1 MKNRFKRSLAAALVL
16 SIILSLTASPGLAAA
31 AGGVEVYA
39 LSYGVTADDT
49 LRVSFNAVNRSASDA
64 EPAFVLELSNGIDG
78 QIIETKTL
86 SGQSVDAVGD
96 HLFHVD
102 FDSLY
107 EADAPVARLYA
118 QKEYDD
124 PEGNPV
130 PLDTLDIGVWRDY
143 VSATTVSTANHA
155 TTQFNARE
163 YTFRTY
169 VKPVQDYG
177 EQTWRFF
184 FSNNLDFLG
193 GIDPGTPFRITEAFL
208 ADGGADADGSVVAG
222 SSVRVTYG
230 GENARDVAAGERFW
244 SDEVAL
250 DLPEDHWLC
259 FTWTIQPLAPYT
271 MDNANIPIASES
283 YAKSY
288 AIAVNDDIDGYAAQE
303 TSDGFTVVHGDN
315 PGWGIMPNLFG
326 VKKPEA
332 RRLSFLGD
340 SITQG
345 VGTPKGGAENYWVA
359 KVAKGLAGDPA
370 TQDIAVYNAALSGS
384 RGFEAAYDG
393 AWLARLKQDD
403 EITLVH
409 GVNDLGWYGRP
420 AADVI
425 DSITKMVHS
434 VRTANPSATITLF
447 TVPAFSFAEEAQD
460 DWREVNQWILSIPE
474 DVDYV
479 FDMAAVLEDPK
490 NPTHVKMEYRS
501 DNGPG
506 DEHPGSIG
514 CSAVAEAY
522 LKWYA
527 ERDERPAPAD
537 KDTYNMAEDFSIRTS
552 AGPVWSY
559 QYVTHDQNNYTPLPT
574 LSPAD
579 TSRGLSAAWR
589 EQANTGSLS
598 LGYVAA
604 GAMSPAVS
612 GNFDTAITFTAPRS
626 GYVNVSSGV
635 PVAFDSASA
644 DGVDLKVSLGKDTV
658 WPRESGWKHFDGQVS
673 AELDFAPMG
682 LYLKKGDQLHF
693 VLNRSGNG
701 GGDQLRWNPVVEY
714 MDAGRFSGWEHVAN
728 TDEGIHYS
736 QGWDVGEVSGT
747 DAIAAACDYTFVGS
761 ALTLLAPTGPSMGVA
776 HIYIDGRLAG
786 EADLY
791 SPRETAPAPVF
802 SAELWSGKHSVKIVC
817 AGDQNVSSAGTDI
830 AFSALRYV
838 SSVWEEVP
846 ASWSGI
852 AYTRD
857 DWQLSG
863 NSRVSDVEGASF
875 EYSFIGAGVR
885 WLGSKDVNC
894 GVARVYIDD
903 ALVDAVDTYASA
915 TISSA
920 VLYEVTD
927 LFPGN
932 HTIRVEVSGDKN
944 AASSG
949 TALISLGLQ
958 RLQPKWTWVSPSDPL
973 MWYSSSVSAW
983 NTQSPSEYKA
993 AVAGAYFECT
1003 LECASI
1009 AWMGSKWGGRGQAD
1023 VYLDGDYKATVDL
1036 NENLGDLQQ
1045 LWSATGLPF
1054 GEHTLKVVLARMG
1067 SSEGINLCGIEY
1079 KSDDSAESWS
1089 HLPNT
1094 DPRIKLY
1101 PVPGGRWSQRNF
1113 ATFETRDIT
1122 PDRDTFFEYVFT
1134 GSAIAW
1140 RATTDFDRAQAR
1152 VLIDGVEA
1160 ATVDQAFSPDSTP
1173 RRLYENTKLSY
1184 GKHTIR
1190 VEAVPPQVPGG
1201 EGETSLSTNGVEVI
1215 RCPESDRPYTMRLKA
1230 LEGGVITAGA
1240 ADGFYQDG
1248 DSIPISARPSA
1259 GYEFTG
1265 WLSLNG
1271 GVFEDAHSAGTV
1283 FTMPDRDV
1291 MVLAL
1296 FTPNENAPIIYD
1308 VKWNTNGGAP
1318 APTQVTTDSQSFID
1332 APADMVRAGYTF
1344 GGWYSDSA
1352 LTQKVAFP
1360 VTNITADQE
1369 FWAKWLKDVTF
1380 TAVERGGKEDVRD
1393 SQSIVLNFSAPIN
1406 GLTADHI
1413 RIENDTGAVIS
1424 GKLSGSRQT
1433 WTITL
1438 ESVLKQGSV
1447 TVSIRDFGSVHMA
1460 NGPRSVTVY
1469 RSADR
1474 PAPEERAFTLAQIG
1488 GVPGTAG
1495 TTAIQITF
1503 DGQVA
1508 GLTADDIMITD
1519 GTGAVTLGA
1528 LTTSDQ
1534 LVYRL
1539 PVTVITEGT
1548 VGLSIKNLDTY
1559 LITTPEQ
1566 YLTVY
1571 KGTGGSGGNGG
1582 GSSSSTSGG
1591 EMNADGSVTKTVT
1604 DKTTGAVTATTTYPN
1619 GTKVVATT
1627 PRGGSTSI
1635 EVIVPGGKDSV
1646 TVTIPTAKR
1655 PMDGEVAVIVHEDGS
1670 REVVRNSVPTECGMR
1685 VTLSGSCTL
1694 EIVDNSKH
1702 FPDVPEGYWAWDAI
1716 AFVTSRELFN
1726 GGDSRFLPADAM
1738 SRAMFFTV
1746 LARLDG
1752 QDTST
1757 GETWYSAA
1765 MSWAKEAGI
1774 SDGTAP
1780 FASITREQLAVMLY
1794 RYAGSPGTDGL
1805 TFDMFADAGEVSVWA
1820 GNAMLWAVNSGIL
1833 KGSDGNLNPGGAA
1846 TRAEVATMI
1855 MRFIENVL

>member
-1 MKNRFKRSLAAALVL
+1 M
-16 SIILSLTASPGLAAA
+16 ILSLAASPGLAAA
-31 AGGVEVYA
+31 AEGVEVYA

-49 LRVSFNAVNRSASDA
+49 LRISFNAVNRSASDA
-64 EPAFVLELSNGIDG
+64 EPAFVLELSSGVDG
-78 QIIETKTL
+78 EIIETKTL
-86 SGQSVDAVGD
+86 RGQTVDAGGD
-96 HLFHVD
+96 SLFYTD
-102 FDSLY
+102 FDGLY
-107 EADAPVARLYA
+107 EADEPVARLYT
-118 QKEYDD
+118 QGEYDD

-155 TTQFNARE
+155 TTQFNAE
-163 YTFRTY
+163 QYTFRTY

-177 EQTWRFF
+177 EQAWRFF

-193 GIDPGTPFRITEAFL
+193 GVDPGTPFRITEAFL

-222 SSVRVTYG
+222 SSVRVTYD

-244 SDEVAL
+244 SDEAVL

-288 AIAVNDDIDGYAAQE
+288 AIAINDDIDGYASQE
-303 TSDGFTVVHGDN
+303 TSVGFTVLHGEN

-326 VKKPEA
+326 VRKPGA

-345 VGTPKGGAENYWVA
+345 VGTPKGGDENYWVA
-359 KVAKGLAGDPA
+359 KVARGLAEDPA

-393 AWLARLKQDD
+393 AWLARLKQED

-425 DSITKMVHS
+425 ESITKMVRS
-434 VRTANPSATITLF
+434 VRTANPSAAITLF

-479 FDMAAVLEDPK
+479 FDIAAVLEDPK
-490 NPTHVKMEYRS
+490 NPTHVKVEYRS

-522 LKWYA
+522 LKWYE
-527 ERDERPAPAD
+527 ERDESPAPAD
-537 KDTYNMAEDFSIRTS
+537 KDTYQMAEDFSIRSS
-552 AGPVWSY
+552 AGSVWSY
-559 QYVTHDQNNYTPLPT
+559 QYVTHNQNNYTPLPT

-589 EQANTGSLS
+589 EQAHTGSLG

-612 GNFDTAITFTAPRS
+612 GNYDTAITFTAPRS
-626 GYVNVSSGV
+626 GYVNVSSSV
-635 PVAFDSASA
+635 PITFDSTST
-644 DGVDLKVSLGKDTV
+644 DGVDLKVSLGKETI
-658 WPRESGWKHFDGQVS
+658 WPRESGWKHFDGHVP
-673 AELDFAPMG
+673 AALDFAPMG
-682 LYLKKGDQLHF
+682 LYLEKGDQLHF
-693 VLNRSGNG
+693 VLYRSGSG
-701 GGDQLRWNPVVEY
+701 SGDQLRWNPVVEY
-714 MDAGRFSGWEHVAN
+714 MDASHFSGWELAAN
-728 TDEGIHYS
+728 TDERFHYS
-736 QGWDVGEVSGT
+736 QGWDMDEVSST

-761 ALTLLAPTGPSMGVA
+761 ALALHAPTGPSMGVV

-791 SPRETAPAPVF
+791 SPRETSPLPVF
-802 SAELWSGKHSVKIVC
+802 STALWSGKHSVKIVC
-817 AGDQNVSSAGTDI
+817 AGDQNVLSAGTGI
-830 AFSALRYV
+830 AFSAFQYV

-846 ASWSGI
+846 SSESGI

-857 DWQLSG
+857 DWQLFG
-863 NSRVSDVEGASF
+863 NSYASDVEGASF
-875 EYSFIGAGVR
+875 EYSFTGGGVK

-894 GVARVYIDD
+894 GIAKVYIDD
-903 ALVDAVDTYASA
+903 TLVDTVDTYATETLAS
-915 TISSA
+915 T
-920 VLYEVTD
+920 VLYETAD

-932 HTIRVEVSGDKN
+932 HTIKVEVSGDKN
-944 AASSG
+944 PVSSG
-949 TALISLGLQ
+949 TTLISLGLQ
-958 RLQPKWTWVSPSDPL
+958 QLQPKWTWVSPSDPL

-993 AVAGAYFECT
+993 TVAGAYFECT

-1023 VYLDGDYKATVDL
+1023 VYLDGAYEATVDL

-1054 GEHTLKVVLARMG
+1054 GEHTLKVVLTRMG
-1067 SSEGINLCGIEY
+1067 SSEGMNLCGIEY
-1079 KSDDSAESWS
+1079 KTDDSVESWS
-1089 HLPNT
+1089 RLPNM
-1094 DPRIKLY
+1094 DPKIKLY
-1101 PVPGGRWSQRNF
+1101 PVPGGRWSQRDF
-1113 ATFETRDIT
+1113 ATFDTQDIT
-1122 PDRDTFFEYVFT
+1122 PDRDTFFEYAFT

-1140 RATTDFDRAQAR
+1140 RATTDFGRAQAR
-1152 VLIDGVEA
+1152 ILIDGVEA

-1173 RRLYENTKLSY
+1173 RRLYENTALSY

-1190 VEAVPPQVPGG
+1190 VEAVPPQVSGG
-1201 EGETSLSTNGVEVI
+1201 DGEVSLSTNGVEVI
-1215 RCPESDRPYTMRLKA
+1215 RCPESDLPYTMRIKS

-1240 ADGFYQDG
+1240 ADGLYQDG
-1248 DSIPISARPSA
+1248 DLIPISAKPSA

-1271 GVFEDAHSAGTV
+1271 GGFEDAASVSTV

-1296 FTPNENAPIIYD
+1296 FTPNENAPTIYD
-1308 VKWNTNGGAP
+1308 VKWNTNGGTP
-1318 APTQVTTDSQSFID
+1318 IPTQVITDSQSYID
-1332 APADMVRAGYTF
+1332 APADMKRAGYTF

-1352 LTQKVAFP
+1352 LTQKVVFP
-1360 VTNITADQE
+1360 VTNITTDQE

-1380 TAVERGGKEDVRD
+1380 TAVERGGKEDVSD
-1393 SQSIVLNFSAPIN
+1393 SQSIVLTFSAPIA

-1413 RIENDTGAVIS
+1413 KIDNDTGAVIS

-1447 TVSIRDFGSVHMA
+1447 NITIRDFGSLHMA
-1460 NGPRSVTVY
+1460 NGPRTATVY

-1488 GVPGTAG
+1488 GVSGTSN

-1503 DGQVA
+1503 DDQVS
-1508 GLTADDIMITD
+1508 GLTADDITITD

-1534 LVYRL
+1534 LVYWL
-1539 PVTVITEGT
+1539 PVTVITEGI
-1548 VGLSIKNLDTY
+1548 VGLSIKNIGAY

-1566 YLTVY
+1566 YLNVY
-1571 KGTGGSGGNGG
+1571 KGAGGSGGNGG
-1582 GSSSSTSGG
+1582 GSASSTSDG
-1591 EMNADGSVTKTVT
+1591 EVNSDGSITKTVT
-1604 DKTTGAVTATTTYPN
+1604 DKATGTVTATTAYPD
-1619 GTKVVATT
+1619 GTKVIVTT
-1627 PRGGSTSI
+1627 PKGGSTSI
-1635 EVIVPGGKDSV
+1635 EVIAPSGKDSV

-1655 PMDGEVAVIVHEDGS
+1655 PTDSEVAIIVHEDGS
-1670 REVVRNSVPTECGMR
+1670 REVVKNSVPTERGMR
-1685 VTLSGSCTL
+1685 VTLRGSCNL
-1694 EIVDNSKH
+1694 EIVDNSRH
-1702 FPDVPEGYWAWDAI
+1702 FSDVPEGYWAYDAI
-1716 AFVTSRELFN
+1716 TFVSGRNLFN
-1726 GGDSRFLPADAM
+1726 GGDSGFMPADAM
-1738 SRAMFFTV
+1738 SRAMFYTV
-1746 LARLDG
+1746 LARLNG
-1752 QDTST
+1752 KDTSK

-1765 MSWAKEAGI
+1765 MSWAKETGI

-1780 FASITREQLAVMLY
+1780 FTSITREQLAVMLY
-1794 RYAGSPGTDGL
+1794 RYAGSPEIGSL
-1805 TFDMFADAGEVSVWA
+1805 PFDIFPDAGDVSAWA

-1833 KGSDGNLNPGGAA
+1833 KGSEGNLKPGGTA

-1855 MRFIENVL
+1855 MRFIEIL